1 MKVWSTFIR
10 DGYTFFVTNL
20 RTKKEYKLNIREFI
34 YYSPDFNDIVNSFP
48 DYVHKEIWN
57 KSDFKRRAK

>member
-1 MKVWSTFIR
+1 MKVWSTFTR

-20 RTKKEYKLNIREFI
+20 RTKKEYKLNIREFV

-48 DYVHKEIWN
+48 DE
-57 KSDFKRRAK
+57 RQGL